1 MPPVRPRPRAL
12 THALVLAALLIACVL
27 PGTARAQLPVFGN
40 PVIAGDHPDPT
51 IMRDGGAF
59 YASATSASWAPI
71 FPIFRSPDLVNWHQV
86 GAVLPS
92 APGWA
97 TGSFWAPE
105 LVRWGRRVFAFYSAS
120 ARGGRPCIGVATAP
134 RPEGPWHDGGEALCL
149 PGGTIDPAPVT
160 DGGGSRWL
168 VYKRMGTG
176 GGIWAVRFSTVRLR
190 AVGPSTKLIQP
201 DAAWEGGVTEGPALV
216 HRPDG
221 WYLFY
226 AGGHCCRPPCTY
238 AESVARAPSLLGPYV
253 KAPQWLLSGDGAW
266 KCPGHG
272 TLIDLGSRGIFLL
285 HHAYRASDT
294 LDERRSVLL
303 DPVAFGPDGWPVIG
317 QGGEPE
323 ASAPSPLGA
332 TQAPVPAL
340 FADRFAGGA
349 LLPGWEWPFDRA
361 PQARVA
367 ANGLDLP
374 CRGQRTQPAFVA
386 RQVPDDRY
394 AASAT
399 LDLGALR
406 GSAAVGLMAHGPGRL
421 MRGVELRAGLLRAVR
436 VDEQGVVTVGPAV
449 PPPIAA
455 PTHGGAARLTL
466 LIGVAPDGSLATYA
480 SSGGGAPVV
489 VPPGPAASGPPP
501 TRVALTCRGT
511 GAARFTSIRVR
522 ATPAPGDQ

>member
-1 MPPVRPRPRAL
+1 MIPVRRRPRAL
-12 THALVLAALLIACVL
+12 THALALTALLIACVL
-27 PGTARAQLPVFGN
+27 PATARAQLPVPAFGN

-71 FPIFRSPDLVNWHQV
+71 FPIFRSADLVNWHQV
-86 GAVLPS
+86 GAILPS
-92 APGWA
+92 APRWA

-120 ARGGRPCIGVATAP
+120 NGGGRPCIGVATAP
-134 RPEGPWHDGGEALCL
+134 RPEGPWSDGGKALCL

-176 GGIWAVRFSTVRLR
+176 GGIWAVRFSTRRLR
-190 AVGPSTKLIQP
+190 AIGPHTKLIEP
-201 DAAWEGGVTEGPALV
+201 DAGWEGGVTEGPALV

-221 WYLFY
+221 WFLFY

-238 AESVARAPSLLGPYV
+238 AESVARAPALLGPYV
-253 KAPQWLLSGDGAW
+253 KAPQWLLGGDSAW

-272 TLIDLGSRGIFLL
+272 TLVDLGARGIFLL
-285 HHAYRASDT
+285 HHAYRAGDT

-303 DPVAFGPDGWPVIG
+303 DPVTFGADGWPVIG
-317 QGGEPE
+317 QNGQPA
-323 ASAPSPLGA
+323 ASAPSPFGA
-332 TQAPVPAL
+332 RQTPAPVV
-340 FADRFAGGA
+340 FADRFAGRA
-349 LLPGWEWPFDRA
+349 LRPGWEWPFDRA
-361 PQARVA
+361 PRTRVTA
-367 ANGLDLP
+367 GGLDLR
-374 CRGQRTQPAFVA
+374 CRRSRTAPAFVA
-386 RQVPDDRY
+386 RQVTEDRY

-399 LDLGALR
+399 LDLRAKR
-406 GSAAVGLMAHGPGRL
+406 GSAAVGLMAHGPGRVL
-421 MRGVELRAGLLRAVR
+421 RGVELRGGLLRAVR
-436 VDEQGVVTVGPAV
+436 VDEQGVTVGPPV
-449 PPPIAA
+449 RPPGDARAA
-455 PTHGGAARLTL
+455 HLTL

-480 SSGGGAPVV
+480 SSGRAAPVM
-489 VPPGPAASGPPP
+489 VPAGPAASGPPP

-522 ATPAPGDQ
+522 ATPAPGDS

>member
-1 MPPVRPRPRAL
+1 MIPVRRRPRAL
-12 THALVLAALLIACVL
+12 THVLVLIALLTACAL
-27 PGTARAQLPVFGN
+27 PAAARAQLPAFGN

-71 FPIFRSPDLVNWHQV
+71 FPIFRSPDLVNWTQV

-92 APGWA
+92 APPWA

-120 ARGGRPCIGVATAP
+120 SHGGRPCIGVATAP
-134 RPEGPWHDGGEALCL
+134 RPEGPWTDGGEALCV

-176 GGIWAVRFSTVRLR
+176 GGIWAVRFSTLRLR
-190 AVGPSTKLIQP
+190 AVGPHTMLIQP
-201 DAAWEGGVTEGPALV
+201 DAGWEGGVTEGPALV
-216 HRPDG
+216 QRPDG

-238 AESVARAPSLLGPYV
+238 AESVARAPALLGPYV
-253 KAPQWLLSGDGAW
+253 KSSQPLLSGDSAW

-272 TLIDLGSRGIFLL
+272 TLVDLGPRGIFLL
-285 HHAYRASDT
+285 HHAYRAGDT
-294 LDERRSVLL
+294 LDERRSILL
-303 DPVAFGPDGWPVIG
+303 DPVVFGPDGWPVIG
-317 QGGEPE
+317 EGGLPA
-323 ASAPSPLGA
+323 ASAPSPFGA
-332 TQAPVPAL
+332 AQAPVPGL
-340 FADRFAGGA
+340 FADRFAGRS

-361 PQARVA
+361 PQTRVTG
-367 ANGLDLP
+367 NGLDLD
-374 CRGQRTQPAFVA
+374 CRQSRTEPAFVA
-386 RQVPDDRY
+386 RQVPEDRY

-399 LDLGALR
+399 LDLGAVR
-406 GSAAVGLMAHGPGRL
+406 GSAAIGLMAHGPGREL
-421 MRGVELRAGLLRAVR
+421 RGVELRGGLLRGVR
-436 VDEQGVVTVGPAV
+436 VDDQGVVTVGPPLA
-449 PPPIAA
+449 PP
-455 PTHGGAARLTL
+455 GGGRAGHLTL

-480 SSGGGAPVV
+480 SSGRGAPVAV
-489 VPPGPAASGPPP
+489 APGPAATGESP
-501 TRVALTCRGT
+501 TRIALTCRGT

-522 ATPAPGDQ
+522 ATPVPGDS